1 MNGPDRLGLRGPC
14 HRCRSQWLTQFQL
27 RGAQPRPG
35 RVVSL
40 THYPTVTTSI
50 VLSTLLWLKG
60 CFVPLLVRYIIL
72 SYLNCRDAALHMF
85 ITTSAL
91 SSCSHVFGT
100 QYLRV
105 YTCLEAMP
113 DRRWRTRG
121 STTFYR
127 IITPRVEE
135 RGQIPYVRVEASLR
149 RPVCTSLGC
158 DFAKLPEV
166 RLTRSQKQDNTDV
179 NIHEGRVFNTRRQ
192 WTMPRGKQV
201 LLIGAASCVITA
213 PQLEAG

>member
-60 CFVPLLVRYIIL
+60 CFVPLLVRYITL
-72 SYLNCRDAALHMF
+72 SYLKCRDAALHMF
-85 ITTSAL
+85 ITNSAL

-121 STTFYR
+121 STTFF
-127 IITPRVEE
+127 
-135 RGQIPYVRVEASLR
+135 L
-149 RPVCTSLGC
+149 
-158 DFAKLPEV
+158 
-166 RLTRSQKQDNTDV
+166 QDYYST
-179 NIHEGRVFNTRRQ
+179 G
-192 WTMPRGKQV
+192 RGK
-201 LLIGAASCVITA
+201 GANSIRQSGGKSPQTCVYKLGLRLRQAPRRKTNSIT
-213 PQLEAG
+213 EARQH